1 MGTPKRFR
9 KTSIKRRL
17 QWNQAMR
24 SPLPPTL
31 MGLVTFSFVSVA
43 LGAGVYLAAVPSLI
57 QQSPGVQTV
66 VTAVEESGVP
76 EAVTSVLS
84 GETFSSSGID
94 ASVGTFDSVDLSSP
108 EFDSAEPSAG
118 DSSSNSDSSGGIT
131 PPSTGE
137 GGGDNSG
144 EEPEEPEEPTAP
156 TEAEEAQYH
165 AAIVQAY
172 NNLPQYEQA
181 IQGVIQEFN
190 DYSMS
195 LSSDARYV
203 CFQNCAGAVYS
214 LDLVAD
220 LRVPE
225 ESRWHS
231 AAQGVNQLYSNLSST
246 GYIYQRAW
254 LLNIPLDDPRPYQK
268 EWSQPITEHIVNGE
282 IDFLTNYTQ
291 LKPQVGAAL

>member
-17 QWNQAMR
+17 RWNQAMR

-43 LGAGVYLAAVPSLI
+43 LGVGVYLAAVPSLI

-84 GETFSSSGID
+84 GEAFSSSGVD

-118 DSSSNSDSSGGIT
+118 DSSSNSDSSGGIM
-131 PPSTGE
+131 PPSSGE
-137 GGGDNSG
+137 GGGGNSG

-172 NNLPQYEQA
+172 NNLSQYEQA

-195 LSSDARYV
+195 LSSDTRYV
-203 CFQNCAGAVYS
+203 CFQNCAGAVYT

-291 LKPQVGAAL
+291 LKSQVGAAL

>member
-17 QWNQAMR
+17 RWNQAMR

-43 LGAGVYLAAVPSLI
+43 LSAGVYLAAVPSLI

-66 VTAVEESGVP
+66 ATAVEESGVS

-84 GETFSSSGID
+84 GEAFSSSGID

-108 EFDSAEPSAG
+108 EFDSGGSTD
-118 DSSSNSDSSGGIT
+118 DSINNSDPSDEIAPPSSGEGE
-131 PPSTGE
+131 GE
-137 GGGDNSG
+137 GGNSG
-144 EEPEEPEEPTAP
+144 EEPKEPTAP

-165 AAIVQAY
+165 ALIVQEY
-172 NNLPQYEQA
+172 NNLSEYEQA
-181 IQGVIQEFN
+181 VQGVIQEFN
-190 DYSMS
+190 EQCLN
-195 LSSDARYV
+195 LSSDTRYV
-203 CFQNCAGAVYS
+203 CFQNCAGTAD
-214 LDLVAD
+214 DLMRVSD
-220 LRVPE
+220 LRIPE
-225 ESRWHS
+225 ESRWYS
-231 AAQGVNQLYSNLSST
+231 VAEGVNQLYEDLT
-246 GYIYQRAW
+246 ATVYLYQRAW
-254 LLNIPLDDPRPYQK
+254 LLNLPLDDPRPYQK

-282 IDFLTNYTQ
+282 IDYLTDYTQ

>member
-1 MGTPKRFR
+1 
-9 KTSIKRRL
+9 
-17 QWNQAMR
+17 MR

-66 VTAVEESGVP
+66 ATAVEESGVS

-84 GETFSSSGID
+84 GEVFSSSGID

-108 EFDSAEPSAG
+108 EFDSEGSTD
-118 DSSSNSDSSGGIT
+118 DSISNSDPSDEIA
-131 PPSTGE
+131 PPSSGE

-144 EEPEEPEEPTAP
+144 EEPEEPTAP

-165 AAIVQAY
+165 ALIVQEY
-172 NNLPQYEQA
+172 NNLPEYEQA
-181 IQGVIQEFN
+181 VQGVIQEFN
-190 DYSMS
+190 EQCLN
-195 LSSDARYV
+195 LSSDTRYV
-203 CFQNCAGAVYS
+203 CFQNCAGTAD
-214 LDLVAD
+214 DLMRVSD
-220 LRVPE
+220 LRIPE
-225 ESRWHS
+225 ESRWYS
-231 AAQGVNQLYSNLSST
+231 AAEGVNQLYEDLT
-246 GYIYQRAW
+246 ATVYLYQRAW
-254 LLNIPLDDPRPYQK
+254 LLNLPLDDPRPYQK

-282 IDFLTNYTQ
+282 IDYLTDYMQ

>member
-17 QWNQAMR
+17 RWNQAMR

>member
-17 QWNQAMR
+17 RWNQAMR

-31 MGLVTFSFVSVA
+31 VGLVTFSFVSVA
-43 LGAGVYLAAVPSLI
+43 LGAGVYLAAVSSLI

-84 GETFSSSGID
+84 GEAFSSSGID
-94 ASVGTFDSVDLSSP
+94 ASAGTFDSVDLSSP
-108 EFDSAEPSAG
+108 EFDSAEHSAG
-118 DSSSNSDSSGGIT
+118 DSSSNSDSSGGIM
-131 PPSTGE
+131 PPSSGE
-137 GGGDNSG
+137 GGGGNSG

-165 AAIVQAY
+165 ALIVQEY
-172 NNLPQYEQA
+172 NNLSEYEQA
-181 IQGVIQEFN
+181 VQGVIQEFN
-190 DYSMS
+190 EQCLN
-195 LSSDARYV
+195 LSSDTRYV
-203 CFQNCAGAVYS
+203 CFQNCAGTAD
-214 LDLVAD
+214 DLMRVSD
-220 LRVPE
+220 LRIPE
-225 ESRWHS
+225 ESRWYS
-231 AAQGVNQLYSNLSST
+231 AAEGVNQLYEDLT
-246 GYIYQRAW
+246 ATVYLYQRAW
-254 LLNIPLDDPRPYQK
+254 LLNLPLDDPRPYQK

-282 IDFLTNYTQ
+282 IDFLTSYTQ

>member
-17 QWNQAMR
+17 RWNQAMR

-84 GETFSSSGID
+84 GEAFSSSGVD

-118 DSSSNSDSSGGIT
+118 DSSSNSDSSGGIM
-131 PPSTGE
+131 PPSSGE
-137 GGGDNSG
+137 GGGGNSG

-195 LSSDARYV
+195 LSSDTRYV

-291 LKPQVGAAL
+291 LKSQVGAAL

>member
-17 QWNQAMR
+17 RWNQAMR

-84 GETFSSSGID
+84 GEAFSSSGID
-94 ASVGTFDSVDLSSP
+94 TSVGTFDSVDLSSP
-108 EFDSAEPSAG
+108 EFDSAKPSAG
-118 DSSSNSDSSGGIT
+118 DSSSNFDSSGGIM
-131 PPSTGE
+131 PPSSGE
-137 GGGDNSG
+137 GGGGNSG

-172 NNLPQYEQA
+172 NNLSQYEQA

-195 LSSDARYV
+195 LSSDTHYV
-203 CFQNCAGAVYS
+203 CFQNCAGTVYS

-231 AAQGVNQLYSNLSST
+231 AAQRVNQLYSNLSST

>member
-17 QWNQAMR
+17 RWNQAMR

-31 MGLVTFSFVSVA
+31 MGLVTFSFVSVV

-66 VTAVEESGVP
+66 ATAVEESGVS

-84 GETFSSSGID
+84 GEAFSSSGID

-108 EFDSAEPSAG
+108 EFDSGGSTD
-118 DSSSNSDSSGGIT
+118 DSISNSDPSDEIA
-131 PPSTGE
+131 PPSSGE

-156 TEAEEAQYH
+156 TEAEEVQYH
-165 AAIVQAY
+165 AAIVQEY
-172 NNLPQYEQA
+172 NNLSEYEQA
-181 IQGVIQEFN
+181 VQGVIQEFN
-190 DYSMS
+190 EQCLN
-195 LSSDARYV
+195 LSSDTRYV
-203 CFQNCAGAVYS
+203 CFQNCAGTAD
-214 LDLVAD
+214 DLMRVSD
-220 LRVPE
+220 LRIPE
-225 ESRWHS
+225 ESRWYS
-231 AAQGVNQLYSNLSST
+231 AAEGVNQLYEDLT
-246 GYIYQRAW
+246 ATVYLYQRAW
-254 LLNIPLDDPRPYQK
+254 LLNLPLDDPRPYQK
-268 EWSQPITEHIVNGE
+268 EWSQPIAEHIVNGE
-282 IDFLTNYTQ
+282 IDYLTDYTQ

>member
-9 KTSIKRRL
+9 KTSIKHRL
-17 QWNQAMR
+17 RWNQAMR

-66 VTAVEESGVP
+66 ATAVEESGVS

-84 GETFSSSGID
+84 GEVFSSSGID

-108 EFDSAEPSAG
+108 EFDSEGSTD
-118 DSSSNSDSSGGIT
+118 DSISNSDPSDEIA
-131 PPSTGE
+131 PPSSGE

-144 EEPEEPEEPTAP
+144 EEPEEPTAP

-165 AAIVQAY
+165 ALIVQEY
-172 NNLPQYEQA
+172 NNLPEYEQA
-181 IQGVIQEFN
+181 VQGVIQEFN
-190 DYSMS
+190 EQCLN
-195 LSSDARYV
+195 LSSDTRYV
-203 CFQNCAGAVYS
+203 CFQNCAGTAD
-214 LDLVAD
+214 DLMRVSD
-220 LRVPE
+220 LRIPE
-225 ESRWHS
+225 ESRWYS
-231 AAQGVNQLYSNLSST
+231 AAEGVNQLYEDLT
-246 GYIYQRAW
+246 ATVYLYQRAW
-254 LLNIPLDDPRPYQK
+254 LLNLPLDDPRPYQK
-268 EWSQPITEHIVNGE
+268 EWSQPITEYIVNGE
-282 IDFLTNYTQ
+282 IDYLTDYMQ

>member
-17 QWNQAMR
+17 RWNQAMR

-43 LGAGVYLAAVPSLI
+43 LGVGVYLAAVPSLI

-84 GETFSSSGID
+84 GEAFSSSGVD

-118 DSSSNSDSSGGIT
+118 DSSSNSDSSGGIM
-131 PPSTGE
+131 PPSSGE
-137 GGGDNSG
+137 GGGGNSG

-195 LSSDARYV
+195 LSSDTRYV

-291 LKPQVGAAL
+291 LKSQVGAAL

>member
-1 MGTPKRFR
+1 M
-9 KTSIKRRL
+9 
-17 QWNQAMR
+17 
-24 SPLPPTL
+24 
-31 MGLVTFSFVSVA
+31 
-43 LGAGVYLAAVPSLI
+43 
-57 QQSPGVQTV
+57 
-66 VTAVEESGVP
+66 
-76 EAVTSVLS
+76 
-84 GETFSSSGID
+84 
-94 ASVGTFDSVDLSSP
+94 
-108 EFDSAEPSAG
+108 
-118 DSSSNSDSSGGIT
+118 
-131 PPSTGE
+131 PPSSGE
-137 GGGDNSG
+137 GGGGNSG

-172 NNLPQYEQA
+172 NNLSQYEQA

-195 LSSDARYV
+195 LSSDTRYV
-203 CFQNCAGAVYS
+203 CFQNCARTVYS

>member
-9 KTSIKRRL
+9 KTSIKHRL
-17 QWNQAMR
+17 RWNQAMR

-66 VTAVEESGVP
+66 ATAVEESGVS

-84 GETFSSSGID
+84 GEVFSSSGVD

-118 DSSSNSDSSGGIT
+118 DSSSNSDSSGGIM
-131 PPSTGE
+131 PPSSGE
-137 GGGDNSG
+137 GGGGNSG

-195 LSSDARYV
+195 LSSDTRYV

-231 AAQGVNQLYSNLSST
+231 AAQGVNQLYGYLSST

-254 LLNIPLDDPRPYQK
+254 LLNLPLDDPRPYQK

-282 IDFLTNYTQ
+282 IDYLTDYTQ

>member
-9 KTSIKRRL
+9 KTSIKLRL
-17 QWNQAMR
+17 RWNQAMR

-84 GETFSSSGID
+84 GETFSSSGVD

-254 LLNIPLDDPRPYQK
+254 LLNLPLDDPRPYQK

-282 IDFLTNYTQ
+282 IDYLTDYTQ

>member
-9 KTSIKRRL
+9 KTSIKHRL
-17 QWNQAMR
+17 RWNQAMR

-66 VTAVEESGVP
+66 ATAVEESGVS

-84 GETFSSSGID
+84 GEVFSSSGID

-108 EFDSAEPSAG
+108 EFDSEGSTD
-118 DSSSNSDSSGGIT
+118 DSISNSDPSDEIA
-131 PPSTGE
+131 PPSSGE

-144 EEPEEPEEPTAP
+144 EEPEEPTAP

-165 AAIVQAY
+165 ALIVQEY
-172 NNLPQYEQA
+172 NNLPEYEQA
-181 IQGVIQEFN
+181 VQGVIQEFN
-190 DYSMS
+190 EQCLN
-195 LSSDARYV
+195 LSSDTRYV
-203 CFQNCAGAVYS
+203 CFQNCAGTAD
-214 LDLVAD
+214 DLMRVSD
-220 LRVPE
+220 LRIPE
-225 ESRWHS
+225 ESRWYS
-231 AAQGVNQLYSNLSST
+231 AAEGVNQLYEDLT
-246 GYIYQRAW
+246 ATVYLYQRAW
-254 LLNIPLDDPRPYQK
+254 LLNLPLDDPRPYQK

-282 IDFLTNYTQ
+282 IDYLTDYMQ

>member
-17 QWNQAMR
+17 RWNQAMR

-84 GETFSSSGID
+84 GEAFSSSGID
-94 ASVGTFDSVDLSSP
+94 TSVGTFDSVDLSSP
-108 EFDSAEPSAG
+108 EFDSAKPSAG
-118 DSSSNSDSSGGIT
+118 DSSSNFDSSGGIM
-131 PPSTGE
+131 PPSSGE
-137 GGGDNSG
+137 GGDGNSG

-172 NNLPQYEQA
+172 NNLSQYEQA

-195 LSSDARYV
+195 LSSDTRYV
-203 CFQNCAGAVYS
+203 CFQNCAGTVYS